1 VRRYCRGWRI
11 VEPVSDSYQ
20 APIPQSLP
28 PIDLDKIE
36 ADLAGVEAALE
47 RLESGTYWSD
57 EVTGQEI
64 PSDLLAEDPTR
75 RRA

>member
-1 VRRYCRGWRI
+1 M
-11 VEPVSDSYQ
+11 SDPYQ

-47 RLESGTYWSD
+47 RLESGTYWAD

-64 PSDLLAEDPTR
+64 PSELLAKDPTR

>member
-1 VRRYCRGWRI
+1 M
-11 VEPVSDSYQ
+11 
-20 APIPQSLP
+20 PQSLP
-28 PIDLDKIE
+28 PIDLNKIE

-47 RLESGTYWSD
+47 RLESGTYWAD

-64 PSDLLAEDPTR
+64 PAELLAEDPTR

>member
-1 VRRYCRGWRI
+1 
-11 VEPVSDSYQ
+11 VSDSYQ

>member
-1 VRRYCRGWRI
+1 M
-11 VEPVSDSYQ
+11 SDSYQ

-64 PSDLLAEDPTR
+64 PSELLAEDPTR